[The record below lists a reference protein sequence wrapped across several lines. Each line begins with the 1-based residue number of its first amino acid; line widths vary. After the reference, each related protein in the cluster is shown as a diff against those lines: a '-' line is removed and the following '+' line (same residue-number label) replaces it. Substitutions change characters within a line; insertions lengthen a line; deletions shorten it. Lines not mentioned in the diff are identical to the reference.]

1 MFEKIMIATDS
12 PTIVD
17 GPLYTAAELASRNAS
32 ELCILHVLESS
43 YSGKYRQFVRHF
55 KTGEEIVVNR
65 AYEKAVTR
73 EMQETFSDILTP
85 LSRYTIKV
93 KPGIPWEQILKWA
106 REIKANLIVLGA
118 HTKRADQIG
127 IARVAG
133 RIGSTIE
140 EVILRERCPVM
151 IVNDPVRKEQ
161 LGFSRILVPV
171 DFSESCEYALQFASE
186 MAGKTGGSLI
196 AFHMTY
202 EKFASGANERKQEM
216 LRSTLKGLVRDLPQ
230 TVPCDYIVRGGTS
243 PSIEILKVAAENG
256 VDMIV
261 MGSHTRKELDRP
273 YVGSAVVQV
282 SCQSLRPVIVVN
294 ASRALSQSKRRI
306 TQPVRRTEVSMHQPA

>member
-1 MFEKIMIATDS
+1 
-12 PTIVD
+12 
-17 GPLYTAAELASRNAS
+17 
-32 ELCILHVLESS
+32 
-43 YSGKYRQFVRHF
+43 
-55 KTGEEIVVNR
+55 
-65 AYEKAVTR
+65 
-73 EMQETFSDILTP
+73 
-85 LSRYTIKV
+85 V